1 MYFVRSRTPMK
12 IATDGCEC
20 CLPFAVLRNRGKD
33 WEYATESGALPIG
46 HTFSVGNFERS
57 NRDLSL
63 FAYNA
68 SYPDKHPV
76 VHEPEKSRY
85 AYYVQRK
92 NSNKL
97 HKIKRNRKMGRVKR
111 GGEGRGLCK
120 LGGYVTQHKRL
131 ATLQFLAL

>member
-1 MYFVRSRTPMK
+1 MYFVRSKAPMD

-20 CLPFAVLRNRGKD
+20 CLPFAVLRNRAKD
-33 WEYATESGALPIG
+33 WEYATESGTLPIG
-46 HTFSVGNFERS
+46 HKFSVGNFERF

-68 SYPDKHPV
+68 SHPDEHPV
-76 VHEPEKSRY
+76 VHEPAKSRY

-97 HKIKRNRKMGRVKR
+97 HKINRNRKMGRVEP
-111 GGEGRGLCK
+111 GGVGRRLCE

-131 ATLQFLAL
+131 ATLPFLAL